1 VSPTW
6 PPEQGPVVAA
16 LILAS
21 AAFVAFHYFANAGS
35 WARRSGTDAGA
46 PANWFRQRI
55 GGFVLL
61 GVIPA
66 AMTPL
71 LGWRLDGTGLLALP
85 APGRTLLLAV
95 CICAVTLPAI
105 AISSRAPDFPLNYPQ
120 IRVASWDR
128 SLRLK
133 NGLTWALYLVGY
145 EYFFRGFL
153 LFGLADAF
161 GAWPA
166 VAMTTFAYVLAHI
179 HKNAD
184 ETIGCIPMGVV
195 FAWGTLWSGSI
206 WGAWLAHVV
215 IANTSELLATRRAVT
230 PGV

>member
-1 VSPTW
+1 MSPTW
-6 PPEQGPVVAA
+6 PPEEWPVVAA
-16 LILAS
+16 LMLAS
-21 AAFVAFHYFANAGS
+21 AVFVAFHYFANAAS
-35 WARRSGTDAGA
+35 WARRAGADVGA
-46 PANWFRQRI
+46 PAHWFRQRAA
-55 GGFVLL
+55 GFVLL

-66 AMTPL
+66 AAAPV
-71 LGWRLDGTGLLALP
+71 LGWRLDGTGLLTLP
-85 APGRTLLLAV
+85 APDRTLLLVAGV
-95 CICAVTLPAI
+95 CAVTLPAI
-105 AISSRAPDFPLNYPQ
+105 LWSSRKPDFALHYPQ
-120 IRVASWDR
+120 IRVAAWDGP
-128 SLRLK
+128 LRLK

-153 LFGLADAF
+153 LFGLTDAL

-166 VAMTTFAYVLAHI
+166 VALTTFAYVLAHI

-206 WGAWLAHVV
+206 WGAWLAHVI

-230 PGV
+230 PAV